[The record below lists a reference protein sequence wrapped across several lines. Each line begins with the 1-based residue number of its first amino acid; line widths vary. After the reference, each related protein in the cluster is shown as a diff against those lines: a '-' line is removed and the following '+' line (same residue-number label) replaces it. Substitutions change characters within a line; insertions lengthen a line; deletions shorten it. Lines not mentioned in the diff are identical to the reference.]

1 MRLMEMN
8 VRGLG
13 RLGRRWWWER
23 VQMQLGHLRSMF
35 LWNTSS
41 EDVNR
46 ANSTQASAGLLD
58 YYSSVVFIGFKD
70 VN

>member
-1 MRLMEMN
+1 MPFMEMS

-13 RLGRRWWWER
+13 ALGRRWWWRR
-23 VQMQLGHLRSMF
+23 VQMQLGHLRSVYV
-35 LWNTSS
+35 WNTSS

-46 ANSTQASAGLLD
+46 ANSAQASAGLLD
-58 YYSSVVFIGFKD
+58 YYSSVVFIGFRD